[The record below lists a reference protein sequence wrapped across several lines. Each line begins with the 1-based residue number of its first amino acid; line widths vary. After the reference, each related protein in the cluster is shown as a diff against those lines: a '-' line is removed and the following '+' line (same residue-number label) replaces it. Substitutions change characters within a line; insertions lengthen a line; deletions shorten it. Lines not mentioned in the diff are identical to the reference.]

1 MISSGFAIC
10 RVRVLDLMTTMVAD
24 GDGGGGGG
32 R

>member
-10 RVRVLDLMTTMVAD
+10 GVRVLDLMTTMMD
-24 GDGGGGGG
+24 DGGGGG